1 MSDTSSTRPG
11 PAFLVTLGG
20 DVRVWKPNPPSRRPS
35 TASDTHDS
43 TGTHLTYT
51 LYSAFDN
58 GQVAPPVYAAWSHSQ
73 DRPLLALTAK
83 DRVTVHDPAGN
94 PYMTIAP
101 SPDSFLRS
109 DELIAAEYLNEGRK
123 IAICG
128 THRLVQVYDLDRR
141 AFVETWE
148 PPTVLA
154 PTAFAL
160 SNDSGTAWLAV
171 GNQGGDIYAL
181 YRTQQLVVQLA
192 SPFHLRITRIAFS
205 FYSASLMAV
214 GCEDGRV
221 ALFDLESAST
231 DPLITFHAHN
241 EEVTGIG
248 FSPLNKI
255 TLVSC
260 STDGTV
266 ALYDLVKTRILKTFS
281 FPPHRITCMSYMH
294 DGHTLALG
302 TTHGD
307 LVLVSLAKPT
317 HPVQV
322 TPTADTGHVPCVAFH
337 RPSTVATAAD
347 RRAPKPPK
355 SALVAAARA
364 ATTTDVEMADEER
377 AAPSPVQGGTL
388 DLAMFSPVT
397 GDAPP
402 PQLAPAAVAVADVP
416 LTPTRTVPPARRGSD
431 IPSLDSDMPR
441 RTSSARATAAREA
454 VARDAT
460 RRPSLRSTAPPMT
473 PVPAPGAAEPAAPRR
488 AAWVGDAHE
497 MVVDD
502 VRPRRTRGG
511 SHQSVPPPPPRQ
523 SDPRAPSSPRQSAS
537 AAAAAAVDSDVWSDR
552 GPATTFTSSPAPPSP
567 TRAAAA
573 AAAAPPSAAGF
584 SQQVLDRTVRDALS
598 DFQQLVRTDIMNMH
612 VELIRLFDE
621 QRADLEAMV
630 AEAAGVRAIAEENR
644 RLRAE
649 IDRLRGFYGSNGSL

>member
-20 DVRVWKPNPPSRRPS
+20 DVRIWKPNSPSRRPS
-35 TASDTHDS
+35 AASDTHDS
-43 TGTHLTYT
+43 TSTHLTYT

-109 DELIAAEYLNEGRK
+109 DELIAAEFLNEGRK
-123 IAICG
+123 VAMCG

-148 PPTVLA
+148 PPTILA
-154 PTAFAL
+154 PTAFAP

-181 YRTQQLVVQLA
+181 YRPQQLVVQLT

-231 DPLITFHAHN
+231 DPLVTFHAHN

-307 LVLVSLAKPT
+307 LVIVSLAKPT

-355 SALVAAARA
+355 SAVVAAAARA
-364 ATTTDVEMADEER
+364 PTADVEMAD
-377 AAPSPVQGGTL
+377 APPQAQGGTL

-397 GDAPP
+397 GDVPP
-402 PQLAPAAVAVADVP
+402 PPPAAADSSVP
-416 LTPTRTVPPARRGSD
+416 LTPTRTAPPRRRGSD
-431 IPSLDSDMPR
+431 IPPETDIPR
-441 RTSSARATAAREA
+441 RTSSARDAA
-454 VARDAT
+454 

-473 PVPAPGAAEPAAPRR
+473 PVPEPGAAEPAAPRR
-488 AAWVGDAHE
+488 AAWVGDAE
-497 MVVDD
+497 EMMVVDD
-502 VRPRRTRGG
+502 VRPRRSRDG
-511 SHQSVPPPPPRQ
+511 SDQTVPPPSGPLREPEPRI
-523 SDPRAPSSPRQSAS
+523 PSSSRHAEP
-537 AAAAAAVDSDVWSDR
+537 AAAASVVDSNVWTDR
-552 GPATTFTSSPAPPSP
+552 GPATSSPAPPSP
-567 TRAAAA
+567 TRATAAA
-573 AAAAPPSAAGF
+573 TAPPSAAGF

-598 DFQQLVRTDIMNMH
+598 DFQQLVRADIMNMH

-630 AEAAGVRAIAEENR
+630 AEVAGVRAIAEENR

-649 IDRLRGFYGSNGSL
+649 IDRLRGFYGSYGSNGSL